1 MDASAHDWQG
11 FFQYHTDDSDR
22 KVDGY
27 WLFAPMLSGDIELFR
42 IGVMV
47 KGTQVQRCGASIVK
61 AGEVRLFAPG
71 EPQITRGGDGF
82 RFQVGSLTLTSDDP
96 DRVFRIQA
104 RDDEQRLAADLV
116 VRPATPVVW
125 DVGGS
130 AFYGTTLD
138 STLEGTITIDGET
151 TSVST
156 LCAFEHMRA
165 AESEGKPT
173 EGGWPAFWHYE
184 YVQWADGG
192 AGAPNGSIL
201 WHRTDEHDVLDATA
215 GLHVSD
221 GEGGA
226 IAYDSYELDYKDV
239 EDHDG
244 RPLPGS
250 WEVPRDTGGRD
261 LHLPGERPAD
271 RHLATQW
278 CAGPQR
284 AAARLRRSPPGARG
298 CDDAARPGSRRV
310 PRRLVQPLR
319 IGRVRLS
326 FRARLLALQQVV
338 RPFGA

>member
-1 MDASAHDWQG
+1 M
-11 FFQYHTDDSDR
+11 
-22 KVDGY
+22 
-27 WLFAPMLSGDIELFR
+27 
-42 IGVMV
+42 
-47 KGTQVQRCGASIVK
+47 
-61 AGEVRLFAPG
+61 
-71 EPQITRGGDGF
+71 
-82 RFQVGSLTLTSDDP
+82 GSLTLTSDDP

-226 IAYDSYELDYKDV
+226 IVYDSYELDYKDV

-250 WEVPRDTGGRD
+250 WEVR
-261 LHLPGERPAD
+261 
-271 RHLATQW
+271 ATR
-278 CAGPQR
+278 GDETFTYR
-284 AAARLRRSPPGARG
+284 ANVRQIVTSPPSGAPGLSELLLDCEGVHQGPAGATTLRG
-298 CDDAARPGSRRV
+298 RGRAEFLVVSYNPCALDA
-310 PRRLVQPLR
+310 
-319 IGRVRLS
+319 
-326 FRARLLALQQVV
+326 
-338 RPFGA
+338 